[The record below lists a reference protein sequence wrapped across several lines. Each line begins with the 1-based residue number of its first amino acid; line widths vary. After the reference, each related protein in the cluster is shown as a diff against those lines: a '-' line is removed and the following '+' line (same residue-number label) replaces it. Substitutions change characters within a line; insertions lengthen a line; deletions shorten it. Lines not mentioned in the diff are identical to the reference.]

1 MTSRKKMIQ
10 AKARAFA
17 GLWAL
22 GMMAFGVPAGA
33 QASASEASV
42 TIDAGRSGPV
52 ISRDIFGQF
61 SEQLGNGIY
70 GGVWVGTAS
79 PIPNVRGIRSD
90 VVQALRALKVPN
102 VRWPGGCFADQY
114 HWRNGIGPLEQ
125 RPVRANINWGNP
137 VEPNTFGTHEYMDF
151 IDQIGSEAYLTVN
164 VGSGTVQEAADWL
177 EYMTAPLP
185 MTLAKERE
193 ANGHAAPFRVKYLGI
208 GNEAWGCG
216 GDMSAQTYVD
226 RMKTFSLFVRNLDPA
241 QSGANRFV
249 PSAKGM
255 KRIAVGPADTDIGSS
270 DTDYTEAVM
279 KAWQQSSPRSRSI
292 EGLSLHHY
300 TGGDLGTMRDPA
312 VGFGEKEYATFV
324 RNTYAME
331 NLIARHSAIMD
342 KYDPEKKVTLAVD
355 EWGVWL
361 KPMPGTPIFYIQ
373 QQNSLRDAILA
384 SLNLNIFARHADR
397 VRMANI
403 AQMVNVLQSM
413 ILTDKEKMLLT
424 PTYHVFRMY
433 VPFQDA
439 TLIPITASA
448 GQYKFG
454 ETTLPR
460 IDTIAA
466 KARDGTIWLAITNID
481 PKQAA
486 NVAANL
492 AGMPIKSVIGEI
504 LTAANVNAVNSFETP
519 SAVVPRDFRA
529 KASGG
534 KLVLDLPPASVIVV
548 RLEI

>member
-1 MTSRKKMIQ
+1 MM
-10 AKARAFA
+10 RALCGLLSLGSTMFA
-17 GLWAL
+17 VA
-22 GMMAFGVPAGA
+22 AGA
-33 QASASEASV
+33 QPPVAEASV
-42 TIDAGRSGPV
+42 TIDAGRSGAN

-61 SEQLGNGIY
+61 AEQLGNGIY
-70 GGVWVGTAS
+70 NGVWVGKDS

-90 VVQALRALKVPN
+90 VVQALRALQVPN

-114 HWRNGIGPLEQ
+114 HWRTGIGPQ
-125 RPVRANINWGNP
+125 GGRPVRANINWGNP
-137 VEPNTFGTHEYMDF
+137 IEPNSFGTHEFMDF
-151 IDQIGSEAYLTVN
+151 VDQIGSEAYLTVN

-185 MTLAKERE
+185 VTLAKERE
-193 ANGHAAPFRVKYLGI
+193 ANGHPAPFRVKYLGI

-216 GDMSAQTYVD
+216 GDMSAQVYVD
-226 RMKTFSLFVRNLDPA
+226 RMKAYSLFVRNLDPA

-279 KAWQQSSPRSRSI
+279 KAWQHSSPRSRVI

-300 TGGDLGTMRDPA
+300 TGGELGTMRDPA
-312 VGFGEKEYATFV
+312 VDFGEKEYATFV
-324 RNTYAME
+324 RNTYAM
-331 NLIARHSAIMD
+331 NDLIAKHSAIMD
-342 KYDPEKKVTLAVD
+342 KYDPEKKVALVVD

-384 SLNLNIFARHADR
+384 SLNFNIFARHADR

-413 ILTDKEKMLLT
+413 ILTDKDKILLT

-433 VPFQDA
+433 VPFQEA
-439 TLIPITASA
+439 SFLPVTVSA

-454 ETTLPR
+454 DMTVPQV
-460 IDTIAA
+460 DSVAA
-466 KARDGTIWLAITNID
+466 RTKDGTIWLAITNID
-481 PKQAA
+481 PKHSARVTT
-486 NVAANL
+486 NVQGL
-492 AGMPIKSVIGEI
+492 SIKSASGEV
-504 LTAANVNAVNSFETP
+504 LTAGNVNAINSFEAPAT
-519 SAVVPRDFRA
+519 VVPRDY
-529 KASGG
+529 KATAAGD
-534 KLVLDLPPASVIVV
+534 KLVLNLAPASVTVV
-548 RLEI
+548 RLEM